1 MQKAWLANQVH
12 VPAKEA
18 IVEQVVDG
26 LKAIYVD

>member
-1 MQKAWLANQVH
+1 MPTAWLTNQVH
-12 VPAKEA
+12 IPAEEA